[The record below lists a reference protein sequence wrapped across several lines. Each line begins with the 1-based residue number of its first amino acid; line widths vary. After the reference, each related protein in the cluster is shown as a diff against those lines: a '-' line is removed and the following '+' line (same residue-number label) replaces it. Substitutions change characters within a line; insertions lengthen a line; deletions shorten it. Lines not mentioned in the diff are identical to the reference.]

1 MKEFEVVITEY
12 KWTVLINTSLGV
24 IMSSMNMNILMI
36 SLPAIFRGLGIN
48 PFAPG
53 EFAYLLWVLMG
64 YSIILATILV
74 TLGRISDMH
83 GRERAYTL
91 GFIIFS
97 IASIALSFIPSNSG
111 NFGALILIILRM
123 VQAIG
128 GGLLMVNSTAL
139 ITDAFPLT
147 ERGKALGLNQVMFI
161 VGTFLGL
168 IAGGLVV
175 GIDWHMVFI
184 LSVPFGVAGSLWSVF
199 KLRKT
204 KGTGK
209 TSLDI
214 PGNVTLAGGLLA
226 ISLGL
231 TYALMPY
238 GNSQMGWGNPWV
250 ITAFII
256 GVALFIVFVEIE
268 KKAKAPL
275 FQLSLFKIRPFTY
288 GLLALFF
295 NALARGAVMFL
306 ITIWLQG
313 IYLPLHG
320 YSWEETPFWA
330 GIYMIPMMLGMVV
343 MAPFSGIL
351 TDKYG
356 ARTFATLGMIIIAIT
371 FYGMTLLPYNFDRT
385 WFEILLFINGLG
397 NGLFS
402 APNTTAIMNALSSKD
417 RAAGN
422 GMRQT
427 FNNIGSSIS
436 MAIFFTILL
445 TFLSKYLPTQ
455 ISTTLS
461 SYGLPQEVIK
471 FISSIPVS
479 GLLFGA
485 FLGVDPASAIPSS
498 LISLLPSNVVE
509 ILNSR
514 AFLPTVLGPSFK
526 TALTNSL
533 YISIALVLIG
543 AVFSYMR
550 GGRYVIDEEKGA
562 TAKT

>member
-1 MKEFEVVITEY
+1 EFEVVITEY

-209 TSLDI
+209 ASLDI

-268 KKAKAPL
+268 KKSK
-275 FQLSLFKIRPFTY
+275 
-288 GLLALFF
+288 G
-295 NALARGAVMFL
+295 
-306 ITIWLQG
+306 TI
-313 IYLPLHG
+313 
-320 YSWEETPFWA
+320 
-330 GIYMIPMMLGMVV
+330 
-343 MAPFSGIL
+343 
-351 TDKYG
+351 
-356 ARTFATLGMIIIAIT
+356 
-371 FYGMTLLPYNFDRT
+371 
-385 WFEILLFINGLG
+385 
-397 NGLFS
+397 
-402 APNTTAIMNALSSKD
+402 
-417 RAAGN
+417 
-422 GMRQT
+422 
-427 FNNIGSSIS
+427 
-436 MAIFFTILL
+436 
-445 TFLSKYLPTQ
+445 
-455 ISTTLS
+455 ISTFF
-461 SYGLPQEVIK
+461 V
-471 FISSIPVS
+471 
-479 GLLFGA
+479 
-485 FLGVDPASAIPSS
+485 
-498 LISLLPSNVVE
+498 
-509 ILNSR
+509 
-514 AFLPTVLGPSFK
+514 
-526 TALTNSL
+526 
-533 YISIALVLIG
+533 
-543 AVFSYMR
+543 
-550 GGRYVIDEEKGA
+550 
-562 TAKT
+562 